1 MGMLSSSRSVCVLRL
16 YLYYDS
22 EVCRTAMRFSLIF
35 SLRAF
40 SSCSTHA
47 YHPPPPMV
55 TKIPKAFAR
64 VMVRSKITTESNIVK
79 TCFTFAGAGGPM

>member
-1 MGMLSSSRSVCVLRL
+1 MA
-16 YLYYDS
+16 
-22 EVCRTAMRFSLIF
+22 TRFSLI
-35 SLRAF
+35 LGRRAF

-47 YHPPPPMV
+47 YHAPPPMV

-79 TCFTFAGAGGPM
+79 TCFTFASAGGPV

>member
-1 MGMLSSSRSVCVLRL
+1 
-16 YLYYDS
+16 
-22 EVCRTAMRFSLIF
+22 
-35 SLRAF
+35 
-40 SSCSTHA
+40 
-47 YHPPPPMV
+47 MV